1 MELDKEVLKRNY
13 KFQLEKGKNLIA
25 LDETVVKANKKAILR
40 LCSNRRWEKWTY
52 SHEGIYDEKLSD
64 D

>member
-40 LCSNRRWEKWTY
+40 LCSNRR
-52 SHEGIYDEKLSD
+52 
-64 D
+64 